1 MNSQPKSKFKISK
14 VGRPDLNVLRDGVPS
29 KICFLC
35 YGKPLSKYEV
45 SMELYGQPM
54 ANVQN
59 WMTRL
64 AKNGYLRKVKRK
76 VPREADKRPKGDTGY
91 QLVVS
96 KIVEE
101 LDRTLIENTSGALAF
116 SHDEQAVLAEFLD
129 SSEARNLASALVSPN
144 IRQDKSNDLCAMFTT
159 IFWTHTSGV
168 KRGGPTDANG
178 FARIEK
184 HVEDPRFT
192 RVISDAV
199 KKTGAVGSAFLG
211 SVMTEE
217 ETRHYTQRYT
227 EIKTFIR
234 ILKFARKL
242 SDFMS
247 SCEQAFVEKLR
258 WCGQPTSPSAYGF
271 AKVADEL
278 PSILKEIRRS
288 AAIRD
293 LLSNMGDDVQ

>member
-1 MNSQPKSKFKISK
+1 
-14 VGRPDLNVLRDGVPS
+14 
-29 KICFLC
+29 
-35 YGKPLSKYEV
+35 
-45 SMELYGQPM
+45 
-54 ANVQN
+54 
-59 WMTRL
+59 
-64 AKNGYLRKVKRK
+64 
-76 VPREADKRPKGDTGY
+76 
-91 QLVVS
+91 
-96 KIVEE
+96 
-101 LDRTLIENTSGALAF
+101 
-116 SHDEQAVLAEFLD
+116 
-129 SSEARNLASALVSPN
+129 
-144 IRQDKSNDLCAMFTT
+144 
-159 IFWTHTSGV
+159 
-168 KRGGPTDANG
+168 
-178 FARIEK
+178 
-184 HVEDPRFT
+184 
-192 RVISDAV
+192 
-199 KKTGAVGSAFLG
+199 
-211 SVMTEE
+211 MTEE